1 MIPGLLL
8 LIALL
13 TFSSRVVAHAQVAPA
28 LLGPAPSHL
37 LWEKPASLSSEQPNR
52 EPTGGFL
59 GPGDLDYRYPGF
71 FVGAGL
77 GLGATA
83 FSLAWCSDPD
93 NACHTGRVLPVGMIM
108 TGVLGLTGAVVG
120 GLFPKAAD
128 ASSKDLLLSP
138 SVRLDVRRARSTGQ
152 GSKGALAGALFLGT
166 IAGIARGGMC
176 ERGGSCAGPVI
187 MWGLMGGTVGAV
199 IGGLVAGAAE

>member
-1 MIPGLLL
+1 MTPGLLL

-13 TFSSRVVAHAQVAPA
+13 TFSSRVVAHAQTAPA
-28 LLGPAPSHL
+28 PLGPGPSHL
-37 LWEKPASLSSEQPNR
+37 LWEKPASLSSEQANR
-52 EPTGGFL
+52 EPRGGFL
-59 GPGDLDYRYPGF
+59 GPGGLDYRYPGF

-83 FSLAWCSDPD
+83 FSLAWCSHPD
-93 NACHTGRVLPVGMIM
+93 NACHTGRVVPAGMIM

-128 ASSKDLLLSP
+128 ASSRDLNRLSP

-152 GSKGALAGALFLGT
+152 GTKGALAGAVFPGHHC
-166 IAGIARGGMC
+166 GDRPRGY
-176 ERGGSCAGPVI
+176 V
-187 MWGLMGGTVGAV
+187 
-199 IGGLVAGAAE
+199 